1 MSEQTAEDTP
11 VSPPAAARIE
21 PAAQPG
27 EDTRAEGLAEMV
39 PDTADRRATA
49 AAIGAGGP
57 SAAQPGPQG
66 IAGQSIE
73 AAQAAAAAPP
83 PAADP
88 DPDPY
93 AVGGGWYRFPDG
105 NQVQGRD
112 QAVAYLTAH
121 PQA

>member
-1 MSEQTAEDTP
+1 MPRSSRQPRRQGVETACED
-11 VSPPAAARIE
+11 
-21 PAAQPG
+21 
-27 EDTRAEGLAEMV
+27 DGLALGE
-39 PDTADRRATA
+39 
-49 AAIGAGGP
+49 
-57 SAAQPGPQG
+57 PGPQG